1 MMTSVLRS
9 FTLTVSITF
18 GWGFVHAQSIEQWT
32 TWGDA
37 SMARGEYYGASRFYE
52 GAMALE
58 PGRLSLQWKQ
68 AEACRLSHQYDKAAE
83 LYATVQRKDMGR
95 TYPDALRWLGEMQ
108 LSAGAYD
115 EAERTWNKLLQREKN
130 KRSVVAQR
138 AANALQGIAL
148 VKESIARQ
156 DTTELQHL
164 PQPVNSFD
172 SEFGAR
178 IGPDDALLF
187 TSMRGTYTT
196 DGEVEDTTAYRSM
209 LYRSA
214 IANGHWSEAVA
225 LESPVANG
233 HVANV
238 TWSANGQLMYTT
250 RCVDDTPC
258 RIHHAAYDGRSMS
271 MLTPLEGLGD
281 SQSTQ
286 PMVVWWQDREL
297 LFFVSDR
304 PGGLGGTDIW
314 KAELRNGTAINVE
327 PLGPH
332 VNTPGNERTPWFD
345 ASSSTLWFSSDFRPG
360 LGGYD
365 IFRSELIS
373 GSFAPAS
380 NAGTPFN
387 SPANDL
393 YPALYPERGEGWLT
407 SNRKGSF
414 AAKGETCCND
424 LYRWTY
430 GPTRTAEET
439 PRETTEQTT
448 EVIRRVHEL
457 SSMQAR
463 FPLKLYFH
471 NDEPEPRSWSTTT
484 EQPYGTT
491 YQRYRALEPTYRAEQ
506 TDATAMERF
515 FVDDVDGG
523 YALLL
528 ELAEALYVELERG
541 ASITLEVRG
550 HASPLA
556 RNDYNK
562 NLSLRRIA
570 SLRNH
575 LRGWNHGVLAPY
587 FDGTATNGGHVALR
601 ILPFGEERSAT
612 GVSDDLRDLKHS
624 VYSVEAARERRI
636 EVVAVEWS
644 EQGPENTVQRTL
656 RKVGELKQS
665 EVREF
670 AFHVEN
676 TSTKPL
682 RLVSST
688 ADCGCTAAA
697 LPEVPIPPG
706 GMGEVLVTF
715 NGRAKEGP
723 LTRTVT
729 ITTDGTP
736 GTIELVID
744 GTVVP

>member
-1 MMTSVLRS
+1 MSTPALRS
-9 FTLTVSITF
+9 LCILVVLLF
-18 GWGFVHAQSIEQWT
+18 GGLLVQAQSVDQWT
-32 TWGDA
+32 NWGDA
-37 SMARGEYYGASRFYE
+37 SMIRGEYYGASRFYD
-52 GAMALE
+52 GALALE

-83 LYATVQRKDMGR
+83 LYAIVHRKDLGR
-95 TYPDALRWLGEMQ
+95 TFPDALRWLGEMQ
-108 LSAGAYD
+108 LCAGAYD
-115 EAERTWNKLLQREKN
+115 EAERTWNKVLQRAKD

-138 AANALQGIAL
+138 ASNALQGIAL
-148 VKESIARQ
+148 AREFKARQ
-156 DTTELQHL
+156 DTIELQHL
-164 PQPVNSFD
+164 PRPVNSYD

-178 IGPDDALLF
+178 LAPDDALLF
-187 TSMRGTYTT
+187 TSLRGTYNN
-196 DGEVEDTTAYRSM
+196 DGEVEDTATYRSL
-209 LYRSA
+209 LYKSA
-214 IANGHWSEAVA
+214 TVNGQWNEAVA
-225 LESPVANG
+225 LENPAENGQVANI
-233 HVANV
+233 
-238 TWSANGQLMYTT
+238 TWSGDGQRMYTT
-250 RCVDDTPC
+250 SCEGDTPC
-258 RIHHAAYDGRSMS
+258 RIHHATYNGRTMNV
-271 MLTPLEGLGD
+271 LTPLEGLGD
-281 SQSTQ
+281 ELSTQ
-286 PMVVWWQDREL
+286 PMVVQWQGRDL

-304 PGGLGGTDIW
+304 PGGTGGMDIW
-314 KAELRNGTAINVE
+314 KAELKEGIAIDVK
-327 PLGPH
+327 PLGPM

-345 ASSSTLWFSSDFRPG
+345 AHSATLWFSSDHLPG

-365 IFRSELIS
+365 IFKSQMTNGTFTAAI
-373 GSFAPAS
+373 
-380 NAGTPFN
+380 NAGTPIN

-424 LYRWTY
+424 LYRWT
-430 GPTRTAEET
+430 TERKVLTDNT
-439 PRETTEQTT
+439 PQDTVGQTT
-448 EVIRRVHEL
+448 EVIRRMHEL
-457 SSMQAR
+457 GAMQAR

-484 EQPYGTT
+484 PQPYGDT
-491 YQRYRALEPTYRAEQ
+491 YQRYRALEPTYRTEQ
-506 TDATAMERF
+506 TDATAVERF

-562 NLSLRRIA
+562 NLSLRRIE

-575 LRGWNHGVLAPY
+575 LRAWNQGVLAPY

-601 ILPFGEERSAT
+601 ILPFGEERSAS

-644 EQGPENTVQRTL
+644 EQGPDNTVQRTL

-670 AFHVEN
+670 AFHLEN
-676 TSTKPL
+676 TGTAPL
-682 RLVSST
+682 RLLSST

-697 LPEVPIPPG
+697 LPEAPIPPG

-736 GTIELVID
+736 GIIELVID